1 MVTSQI
7 TVFLFSMILGAFLSL
22 IFDGFRIL
30 NAVLK
35 VNLKRIFF
43 EDIIYFILSAFITFT
58 YILVANSGEIRV
70 YIILGEVLG
79 WTIYRLTLGKFVYK
93 IILTVVKFLGKWFS
107 KLKKYFISKIPKDKM
122 RKLTSKIR
130 NINPRFIKS
139 SNPKRKFLHKIRRKI
154 KVKTKI
160 GLDKNIC

>member
-7 TVFLFSMILGAFLSL
+7 IVFLFSMILGAALSL

-30 NAVLK
+30 NAVLT

-58 YILVANSGEIRV
+58 YILVANGGEIRV
-70 YIILGEVLG
+70 YIILGELLG

-93 IILTVVKFLGKWFS
+93 IIFTVVKFLGRWFS

-122 RKLTSKIR
+122 RKLTSKIK
-130 NINPRFIKS
+130 NIKPRFIKS

-154 KVKTKI
+154 KSKTTV
-160 GLDKNIC
+160 GLAKNIC